1 MSKMKSYVYEDVR
14 LPNGWTAMIEVMD
27 ECDEFSVV
35 TWMACNPEGTECSE
49 SKEYSGEYPK
59 ETRERCEAIDKHCC
73 EWLSSIMER
82 GPVADHHAA
91 YRRKLA
97 ARRRLIADV
106 ESTRTPDAAITGQTA
121 ELVRR
126 PVVSLAD
133 ELLAGERRR
142 FDDTNNDSPDA
153 DWRDE
158 VRHG

>member
-1 MSKMKSYVYEDVR
+1 MSKSKSYVYEDVR
-14 LPNGWTAMIEVMD
+14 LPNGWTAMIQVYD
-27 ECDEFSVV
+27 DSDEFI
-35 TWMACNPEGTECSE
+35 TENWMACDADGRECVASQE
-49 SKEYSGEYPK
+49 WTGEYSPAI
-59 ETRERCEAIDKHCC
+59 RERCEELQILIDD
-73 EWLSSIMER
+73 WLEKIMAEDT
-82 GPVADHHAA
+82 VENHHAA

-106 ESTRTPDAAITGQTA
+106 EAPRTADPAITGQTA
-121 ELVRR
+121 DLVRR

-142 FDDTNNDSPDA
+142 FDDTNHDSPDA

>member
-1 MSKMKSYVYEDVR
+1 MGKMKSYVYEDVR

-59 ETRERCEAIDKHCC
+59 ATRQQCQEIQEFCDK
-73 EWLSSIMER
+73 WLEKIMEHDTV
-82 GPVADHHAA
+82 PNHHAA

-106 ESTRTPDAAITGQTA
+106 ESARTPDAAITGQTA
-121 ELVRR
+121 EMIRR
-126 PVVSLAD
+126 PVVSLAE

-142 FDDTNNDSPDA
+142 FDDTNHDSPDA

>member
-1 MSKMKSYVYEDVR
+1 MSKSKSYVYEDVR

-27 ECDEFSVV
+27 QLDEFSVV

-59 ETRERCEAIDKHCC
+59 ALREQCENIQTLCDK
-73 EWLSSIMER
+73 WLEKIMAEDT
-82 GPVADHHAA
+82 VENHHAA
-91 YRRKLA
+91 YRRRLA

-106 ESTRTPDAAITGQTA
+106 EAPRTADPAITGQTA
-121 ELVRR
+121 DLVRR
-126 PVVSLAD
+126 PVVSLAE